1 MDLEACKRACVEF
14 GFYTRLVAVALPLE
28 FAPLKPEH
36 ESEYL
41 QLGQSEGGFSAPWE
55 VFYGKD
61 REDIIFKALSEIY
74 QKLERIERYLHEQD
88 RVYVPLEG
96 AGVIGVLGHGI
107 LGVERGGLKEG
118 ECYYMRTKLPKTPYR
133 RLGFVARAFSHAL
146 LSVERM
152 HAGDIKEWDSH
163 IAQSEIESLNER
175 KAMHGFE
182 L

>member
-1 MDLEACKRACVEF
+1 MDLEACKRACVAF

-88 RVYVPLEG
+88 RVYLPLEG
-96 AGVIGVLGHGI
+96 VGVIGVLGHGI
-107 LGVERGGLKEG
+107 LGVKSGGLKEG
-118 ECYYMRTKLPKTPYR
+118 ELYYMRTKLPKTPYK
-133 RLGFVARAFSHAL
+133 RLGFVARAFTPML

-152 HAGDIKEWDSH
+152 HASDIKEWDSH
-163 IAQSEIESLNER
+163 IAQSELESLNER
-175 KAMHGFE
+175 KAMHGLE

>member
-1 MDLEACKRACVEF
+1 M
-14 GFYTRLVAVALPLE
+14 AVALPLE
-28 FAPLKPEH
+28 FAPLRPEH

-41 QLGQSEGGFSAPWE
+41 QLGGGAGGFSAPWE

-88 RVYVPLEG
+88 RVYVNLEG
-96 AGVIGVLGHGI
+96 VGMIGLLGHGI
-107 LGVERGGLKEG
+107 LGVADGGFTEGGL
-118 ECYYMRTKLPKTPYR
+118 YYMRTKLPKIPYK
-133 RLGFVARAFSHAL
+133 RLGFVARAFAPTL

-152 HAGDIKEWDSH
+152 HASDIKDWDSH
-163 IAQSEIESLNER
+163 IAQSELESLNER
-175 KAMHGFE
+175 KAAHGIE